1 MARRKTFSRRN
12 AAINRARQLR
22 REPSPPEF
30 RLWSYLRQRPDGLKF
45 RQQHP
50 FERCTVDFYCPAAR
64 LVVEVDGDG
73 HSMGDNPERDA
84 RRDAWLRARGLEV
97 IRFDARDVMN
107 ALDSVITAI
116 LLAARR

>member
-12 AAINRARQLR
+12 AAIDRAPQLR

-30 RLWSYLRQRPDGLKF
+30 RLWSYLQQRPGALKF
-45 RQQHP
+45 RKQHP
-50 FERCTVDFYCPAAR
+50 FDRCTVDFYCPAAR
-64 LVVEVDGDG
+64 LVIEVDGDG
-73 HSMGDNPERDA
+73 RWMGDNPSRDA

-97 IRFDARDVMN
+97 LRFDARDVMN
-107 ALDSVITAI
+107 AVDSVVTAI